1 MSKTPRTDALRKTYA
16 GISNANPKTLL
27 DHHDALERELT
38 EIANVLPATFFA
50 DLPLKDRVTFMYEH
64 WRKCVVVNQEL
75 EKSGDQLK
83 AEVERLKNKTQI
95 CPNCKEEVAF
105 WADHIHSLPNQE
117 TSYCCFSSQQLKAEL
132 ERLQELNRS
141 MKLDNAEKWHDL
153 CRELAQSVD
162 GSESK
167 IEKALA
173 RFNAMEG
180 KV

>member
-1 MSKTPRTDALRKTYA
+1 MKREANEAA
-16 GISNANPKTLL
+16 GEVET
-27 DHHDALERELT
+27 
-38 EIANVLPATFFA
+38 
-50 DLPLKDRVTFMYEH
+50 
-64 WRKCVVVNQEL
+64 
-75 EKSGDQLK
+75 LK
-83 AEVERLKNKTQI
+83 AQVSELINQRNQLLNKKPHI

-132 ERLQELNRS
+132 ERLQELNRF

-153 CRELAQSVD
+153 CRELAKSVD

-173 RFNAMEG
+173 RFNAAE
-180 KV
+180 KVQP

>member
-1 MSKTPRTDALRKTYA
+1 MKTC
-16 GISNANPKTLL
+16 
-27 DHHDALERELT
+27 LEAYEELAK
-38 EIANVLPATFFA
+38 E
-50 DLPLKDRVTFMYEH
+50 R
-64 WRKCVVVNQEL
+64 
-75 EKSGDQLK
+75 DQLK
-83 AEVERLKNKTQI
+83 AELERLNQEVSKLYNENILLQCAARERDQKKPHI

-153 CRELAQSVD
+153 CRELAKSVD